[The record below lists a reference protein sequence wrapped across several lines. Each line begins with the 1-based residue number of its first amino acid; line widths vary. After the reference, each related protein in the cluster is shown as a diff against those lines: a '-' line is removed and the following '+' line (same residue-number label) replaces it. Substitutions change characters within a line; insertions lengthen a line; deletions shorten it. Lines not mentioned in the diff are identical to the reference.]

1 MATLYPLPDVARVK
15 NMLGMMFD
23 GLDVKIGGK
32 LDTAPTSSCYVAVFV
47 GDDGK
52 PGALCA
58 CDIALAANISAA
70 LSMLPPAVA
79 KDAAKS
85 KQLTDVM
92 LANLREVMNICSRLL
107 ITEGSPHL
115 KLDQVYE
122 AKAVPAPAMAIVG
135 AAKGRV
141 DFEIGVAKYGPGVMS
156 VLSL

>member
-23 GLDVKIGGK
+23 GLDVKIGGTI
-32 LDTAPTSSCYVAVFV
+32 DTAPTSSTYVAVFV
-47 GDDGK
+47 DDGGK

-107 ITEGSPHL
+107 IIEGSPHL

-122 AKAVPAPAMAIVG
+122 AKSVPPPAMAIVG

-141 DFEIGVAKYGPGVMS
+141 NFEIGVAKYGPGVMS

>member
-15 NMLGMMFD
+15 SMLGMLFD
-23 GLDVKIGGK
+23 GLEVKQGGK
-32 LDTAPTSSCYVAVFV
+32 LDTAPTANAYFAVFV

-58 CDIALAANISAA
+58 CDLPLAANIASA
-70 LSMLPPAVA
+70 LSMLPPAAA

-107 ITEGSPHL
+107 IVDGSPHL

-122 AKAVPAPAMAIVG
+122 AKAVPAPAMAIVSG
-135 AAKGRV
+135 AKGRV

-156 VLSL
+156 VLSI

>member
-1 MATLYPLPDVARVK
+1 MATTYPLPDVARVK
-15 NMLGMMFD
+15 SMLGMMFD
-23 GLDVKIGGK
+23 GLEVKNGGK
-32 LDTAPTSSCYVAVFV
+32 LDTAPTSSAYVAVFV

-58 CDIALAANISAA
+58 CDIALAANIASA
-70 LSMLPPAVA
+70 LSMLPPAAA

-107 ITEGSPHL
+107 IVEGSPHL
-115 KLDQVYE
+115 KLDEVYE

-135 AAKGRV
+135 AARGRV
-141 DFEIGVAKYGPGVMS
+141 DFEIGVAKYGPGFMS
-156 VLSL
+156 VLSI

>member
-1 MATLYPLPDVARVK
+1 MATVYPLPDVARVK
-15 NMLGMMFD
+15 SMLGMMFD
-23 GLDVKIGGK
+23 GLEVKQGGK
-32 LDTAPTSSCYVAVFV
+32 LDMAPTSNAYVGVFV

-58 CDIALAANISAA
+58 CDLPLASNIASA
-70 LSMLPPAVA
+70 LSMLPPAAA

-85 KQLTDVM
+85 KQLTEVM

-107 ITEGSPHL
+107 IVDGSPHL

-122 AKAVPAPAMAIVG
+122 AKAVPEPARAIVAG
-135 AAKGRV
+135 AKGRI

-156 VLSL
+156 VLSI